1 MDENGP
7 AETGTPL
14 ERPNGGVR
22 ALAGLHSTELYCQTC
37 GQRTRHRVL
46 RLARVR
52 TRVDGREAEG
62 LARCSQCRWTHP
74 FVLFLPD
81 TVQIP
86 AVLSDGARSARSTVA
101 VASDRRL
108 QVGSRVPGQVPPIR
122 ILRIDRRDG
131 KRVSEA
137 VAGQVAT
144 LWVAPDVPRPIPV
157 SLVLGSRT
165 ATTRATLP
173 PDQLVE
179 VGGTVDVAGATL
191 RVVGLRARGETWR
204 QVGDRFPAREV
215 ARIYTRRMDSPPAG
229 RSRWSRSRETP
240 SSRETSTSRS
250 ERSRSGPGVRIRRR
264 RPRPRTAAAG
274 AAVHRVSPS

>member
-1 MDENGP
+1 MVEGAP
-7 AETGTPL
+7 ADSGMPSDG
-14 ERPNGGVR
+14 RHGGVR
-22 ALAGLHSTELYCQTC
+22 DLSGLHSAELYCQTC
-37 GQRTRHRVL
+37 AQQTRHRIV

-52 TRVDGREAEG
+52 PRPDGREVEG
-62 LARCSQCRWTHP
+62 LARCAQCRWTHP
-74 FVLFLPD
+74 FELFLPD
-81 TVQIP
+81 TLRIA
-86 AVLSDGARSARSTVA
+86 AVLSDGARSAPRTVQ
-101 VASDRRL
+101 VASDRKL
-108 QVGSRVPGQVPPIR
+108 QVGSRVPDHAPPIR

-131 KRVSEA
+131 SRASEA
-137 VAGQVAT
+137 VARDVGT
-144 LWVAPDVPRPIPV
+144 LWVAPDVPKPIPV

-165 ATTRATLP
+165 AATRATLP
-173 PDQLVE
+173 PDRLVE

-229 RSRWSRSRETP
+229 RSRWTRSREMP

-250 ERSRSGPGVRIRRR
+250 ERSRSGPGVRTRRS
-264 RPRPRTAAAG
+264 RPRVRTAATG